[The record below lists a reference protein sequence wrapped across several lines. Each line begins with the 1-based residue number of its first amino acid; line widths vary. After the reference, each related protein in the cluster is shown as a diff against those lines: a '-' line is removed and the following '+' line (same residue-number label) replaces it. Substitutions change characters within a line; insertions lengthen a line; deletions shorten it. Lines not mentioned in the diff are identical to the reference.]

1 MDMDI
6 LTPEELDA
14 LQLSLKVASV
24 ATLISIPFAIA
35 AAFAL
40 SRLDFPGRSLLDS
53 AIHLPLVLPP
63 VVTGYLLLVTFGRRG
78 PVGQLL
84 ESHFGIALSFRWTG
98 AVLAA
103 AIMGF
108 PLLVRSVR
116 LSMEAV
122 DHRYEQAAGSLGA
135 SRLWVFATITLP
147 LTLPGI
153 IAGAILAFAKALGEF
168 GATITFVSAIPGETR
183 TIPAAIYG
191 YVQTPGA
198 DGNAMRLAMLA
209 ALVSI
214 VALTA
219 SEAMA
224 RRMSPRGA

>member
-1 MDMDI
+1 M
-6 LTPEELDA
+6 LTPEEMDA
-14 LQLSLKVASV
+14 LQLSLKVAFC

-40 SRLDFPGRSLLDS
+40 SRLRFPGRSLLDS
-53 AIHLPLVLPP
+53 AVHLPLVLPP
-63 VVTGYLLLVTFGRRG
+63 VVTGYLLLLTFGRRG

-84 ESHFGIALSFRWTG
+84 EAHFGIVLSFRWTG

-116 LSMEAV
+116 LSMGAV
-122 DHRYEQAAGSLGA
+122 DRRYEQAAGSLGA
-135 SRLWVFATITLP
+135 SPLWVFLTVTLP

-198 DGNAMRLAMLA
+198 DGSAMRLAVLA

-214 VALTA
+214 VALAA

-224 RRMSPRGA
+224 RRMSLRGA